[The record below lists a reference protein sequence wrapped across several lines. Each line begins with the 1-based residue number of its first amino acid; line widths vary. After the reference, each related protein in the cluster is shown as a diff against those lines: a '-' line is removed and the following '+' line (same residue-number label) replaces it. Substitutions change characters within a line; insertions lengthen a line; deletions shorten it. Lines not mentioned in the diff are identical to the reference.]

1 MKVFWSWQSDHP
13 GKVSRHFVREALEQA
28 ISQLRQEPEIEEAA
42 RDVELDY
49 DRKGVPGSPD
59 LANVILEKIRG
70 CAIFVAD
77 VTPVGAVT
85 ANQSKRLMNS
95 NVAIELGYALSV
107 LTDRSLLMVLNLE
120 HGSHSD
126 LPFDLRHKAGPIT
139 YKLSDSATKAEIERQ
154 RVNLVAA
161 LRVALREIVGSI
173 PPTSR
178 EGFDEAKASIDNPG
192 RFFGKD
198 EVLVQRGAQDF
209 RCSGDGLVY
218 IRVFPTTKQ
227 PLLSR
232 TEAMAAVQRGSL
244 EVLNDRASG
253 WSREQNKFGVLSF
266 ESLREES
273 LILSATQLFKSH
285 EIWGFDAY
293 MLSYRDKKG
302 IPTGWHEYMIA
313 HALHNYIKFGTSILG
328 WSSSVVAEIGMTNV
342 ADYQLFM
349 DESRFWDSKWGPI
362 HEQNIILRKELT
374 KLDNSEIDA
383 FLLEFFEMIF
393 DSAGAQRPDKY
404 NHFPGEQAGSLPHR

>member
-1 MKVFWSWQSDHP
+1 MRVFWSWQSDHP
-13 GKVSRHFVREALEQA
+13 GNVSRHFVREALEQA
-28 ISQLRQEPEIEEAA
+28 ISELRQEPEIEEAA

-70 CAIFVAD
+70 CAIFIAD
-77 VTPVGAVT
+77 VTPVGTVA
-85 ANQSKRLMNS
+85 ANQNKRLMNS
-95 NVAIELGYALSV
+95 NVAIELGYALSA

-120 HGSHSD
+120 HGSHND

-139 YKLSDSATKAEIERQ
+139 YKLSDGATKAEIERQ
-154 RVNLVAA
+154 KANLVAA

-173 PPTSR
+173 SPASR
-178 EGFDEAKASIDNPG
+178 GGFDEAKASIDNPG
-192 RFFGKD
+192 RFFGQD
-198 EVLVQRGAQDF
+198 EVLARRGDQDF

-218 IRVFPTTKQ
+218 IRVFPTAKQ
-227 PLLSR
+227 TLLSR
-232 TEAMAAVQRGSL
+232 TEAMAAVQKGSL

-253 WSREQNKFGVLSF
+253 WSREQNKFGVLAF

-273 LILSATQLFKSH
+273 QILSATQLFKSQ

-313 HALHNYIKFGTSILG
+313 HALHHYIKFGTSILG

-342 ADYQLFM
+342 ADYHLFM
-349 DESRFWDSKWGPI
+349 DASRFWILSGARYTSKTSSC
-362 HEQNIILRKELT
+362 EK
-374 KLDNSEIDA
+374 S
-383 FLLEFFEMIF
+383 
-393 DSAGAQRPDKY
+393 
-404 NHFPGEQAGSLPHR
+404 